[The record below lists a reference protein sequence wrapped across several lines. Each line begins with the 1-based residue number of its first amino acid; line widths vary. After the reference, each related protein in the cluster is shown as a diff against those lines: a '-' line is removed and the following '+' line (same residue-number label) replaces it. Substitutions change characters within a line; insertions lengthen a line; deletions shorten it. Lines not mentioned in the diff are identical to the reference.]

1 MDLGCWPGGWLQAAA
16 DAVGRE
22 GRVVGV
28 DLVEVEALPQ
38 PWVTVLVGDVAD
50 GDVRTRVAEKL
61 GGYAD
66 VVLSDM
72 APKLSGVRD
81 RDEAR
86 SADLVALAM
95 TVAREVLRPGG
106 HLIVKLFTSPT
117 AEQTVVELRSLS
129 TRCSGRAP
137 MRLERAQRRSMRLL
151 WDSANRDSAPFLSTH
166 ATLPSSPSKDCQAPS
181 EHLVLFW

>member
-1 MDLGCWPGGWLQAAA
+1 M
-16 DAVGRE
+16 
-22 GRVVGV
+22 
-28 DLVEVEALPQ
+28 EALPQ

-50 GDVRTRVAEKL
+50 ENVRTRVAEKL

-117 AEQTVVELRSLS
+117 AEQTVVELRSLFDEVQR
-129 TRCSGRAP
+129 TRPDATRKG
-137 MRLERAQRRSMRLL
+137 
-151 WDSANRDSAPFLSTH
+151 SAEVYALALGFR
-166 ATLPSSPSKDCQAPS
+166 KQG
-181 EHLVLFW
+181 